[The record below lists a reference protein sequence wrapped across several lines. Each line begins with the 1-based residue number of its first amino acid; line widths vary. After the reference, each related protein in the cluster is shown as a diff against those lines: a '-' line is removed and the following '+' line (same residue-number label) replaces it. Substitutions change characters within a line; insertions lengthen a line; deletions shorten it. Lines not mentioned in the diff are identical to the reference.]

1 MPTEDE
7 LRTLLRREQG
17 AEPRLDADVVIRRA
31 RARRRPKR
39 IAAGALGGL
48 AAVAL
53 VVPVAVGLGSQG
65 SGSLSASDEAG
76 SLAAGADSAEQDNRV
91 LQQDLHASCQPPLHE
106 GDPAPAGV
114 TLTLTQEASGGA
126 IVLTLVNGSADPL
139 TGTLP
144 SSPAVLLARDGV
156 IIGTARTELELSAL
170 DLVAGQQTSVS
181 LPFQAVD
188 CAGAPLEAGSYE
200 ADAVFA
206 IQGDDGAMI
215 VIESGFAPVVVAA
228 AQ

>member
-1 MPTEDE
+1 MPSEDE
-7 LRTLLRREQG
+7 LRKLLQREQG
-17 AEPRLDADVVIRRA
+17 AEPRLDADVIIRRA

-39 IAAGALGGL
+39 MAVGALGGL

-65 SGSLSASDEAG
+65 SGSMSASDEAE
-76 SLAAGADSAEQDNRV
+76 SLAAGADSAEQDSRV
-91 LQQDLHASCQPPLHE
+91 LQQDLPASCQPPLHE

-114 TLTLTQEASGGA
+114 TLTLTQEASGA
-126 IVLTLVNGSADPL
+126 IVLTLVNGSADPF

-144 SSPAVLLARDGV
+144 SAPAVLLARDGV
-156 IIGTARTELELSAL
+156 IIGTARTDLELSAL
-170 DLVAGQQTSVS
+170 ALVAGQQTSVS

-188 CAGAPLEAGSYE
+188 CTGAPLEAGSYD

-215 VIESGFAPVVVAA
+215 VIESGFVPIVVAA
-228 AQ
+228 AH